1 MSNRTM
7 VKLTARQY
15 GIELWTYSREKKSR
29 SFFVLRDELAE
40 LSRRDEI
47 IVHDGSSYATFR
59 RDLYAGTVGV
69 RFAWLSICGDRL
81 SGWEET
87 LELPYA
93 PIMEFAE
100 SSREAGGP
108 KHCRLLAVKAKT
120 TQPRFIFCDVQR
132 LHECLAVKDV
142 RRKLVRFLRD
152 NFRWPDSEEIRFYS
166 DFDPYSFFFQEIRR
180 GQTCL
185 SGGLILHRQENLDR
199 AYYSI
204 HT

>member
-15 GIELWTYSREKKSR
+15 GIELQTYSREKKSR
-29 SFFVLRDELAE
+29 SFFILRDELAE
-40 LSRRDEI
+40 LTRRDEI
-47 IVHDGSSYATFR
+47 IVHDGRSYATFR

-69 RFAWLSICGDRL
+69 RFAWLNICGDRL
-81 SGWEET
+81 SGREEI

-93 PIMEFAE
+93 PIMAFAE
-100 SSREAGGP
+100 SSRAAGGP

-120 TQPRFIFCDVQR
+120 ARPRLVFCDVQR

-152 NFRWPDSEEIRFYS
+152 NFCWPDSEEIRFYS
-166 DFDPYSFFFQEIRR
+166 DFNPYSFFFQEIRR

>member
-7 VKLTARQY
+7 VKLTACQY
-15 GIELWTYSREKKSR
+15 GIEFQTYSREKKSR

-47 IVHDGSSYATFR
+47 TVHDGSSYATFR
-59 RDLYAGTVGV
+59 RDTYTGTVGI
-69 RFAWLSICGDRL
+69 RFAWLNICGDRL
-81 SGWEET
+81 SGREET

-93 PIMEFAE
+93 AITEFAE
-100 SSREAGGP
+100 SSQETGGP
-108 KHCRLLAVKAKT
+108 KHCSLLAAATKT
-120 TQPRFIFCDVQR
+120 AQPRLVFCDIQR

-166 DFDPYSFFFQEIRR
+166 DFNSYSFFFQEIRR
-180 GQTCL
+180 GRTCL